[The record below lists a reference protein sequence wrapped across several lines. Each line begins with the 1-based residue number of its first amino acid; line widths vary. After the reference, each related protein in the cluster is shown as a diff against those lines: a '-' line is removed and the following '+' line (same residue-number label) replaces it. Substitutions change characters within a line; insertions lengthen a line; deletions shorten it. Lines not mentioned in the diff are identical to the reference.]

1 MHKDVEKILF
11 DEKQISDMV
20 ERIGKQISDDFRDS
34 DKKLLV
40 VCILKGSLI
49 FTADLIRA
57 IDIPCE
63 IDFMQASSYGNSSV
77 SSGTVKV
84 RVDLKNQDLKDY
96 NTECK

>member
-40 VCILKGSLI
+40 V
-49 FTADLIRA
+49 
-57 IDIPCE
+57 
-63 IDFMQASSYGNSSV
+63 
-77 SSGTVKV
+77 
-84 RVDLKNQDLKDY
+84 
-96 NTECK
+96 